1 MSSTPAP
8 ATVDPQAEFVVR
20 HYGETYGL
28 PVVILSTRTAHGRGL
43 SRARELPVLA
53 APAVPQSVD
62 PVPPGFVRIAGPIPV
77 CTDCY
82 SRPRIPDPIAEAARR
97 APAGSRFLVFVG
109 RLFPGAVEAVAEHT
123 RPIIDVQA
131 TEGAVAMAITTKAAL
146 VALLRKAQTAVRR
159 IDDAKEPVSEK
170 ELEVDD
176 AIVEALKAC
185 DAIVMDAP
193 ALKGDTEELSS
204 NVKIERRIV
213 WNLIDKLAAAGFL
226 VVGVDDGED
235 KPVKCA
241 DAMAAM
247 EAVFAVD
254 DCRLLIKKPGTRGS
268 SHAILL
274 VGGNGEDVISDWN
287 YTTGD
292 PDGFNAFMEGF
303 KPGENW

>member
-1 MSSTPAP
+1 MTT
-8 ATVDPQAEFVVR
+8 ATTEP
-20 HYGETYGL
+20 
-28 PVVILSTRTAHGRGL
+28 
-43 SRARELPVLA
+43 
-53 APAVPQSVD
+53 
-62 PVPPGFVRIAGPIPV
+62 
-77 CTDCY
+77 TD
-82 SRPRIPDPIAEAARR
+82 
-97 APAGSRFLVFVG
+97 LVS
-109 RLFPGAVEAVAEHT
+109 
-123 RPIIDVQA
+123 
-131 TEGAVAMAITTKAAL
+131 
-146 VALLRKAQTAVRR
+146 LLRKAQTAVRR
-159 IDDAKEPVSEK
+159 IDHAREPVSER
-170 ELEVDD
+170 ELEIDD
-176 AIVEALKAC
+176 AITEALKIC
-185 DAIVMDAP
+185 GGSLVRQAP
-193 ALKGDTEELSS
+193 ALKGDSEELSF

-226 VVGVDDGED
+226 VVGVDDGDD

-274 VGGNGEDVISDWN
+274 VGGNGEDIISDWN